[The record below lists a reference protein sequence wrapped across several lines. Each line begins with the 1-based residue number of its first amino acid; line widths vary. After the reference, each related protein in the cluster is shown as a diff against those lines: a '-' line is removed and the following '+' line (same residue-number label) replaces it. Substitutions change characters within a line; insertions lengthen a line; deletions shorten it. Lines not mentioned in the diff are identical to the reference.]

1 MDPPK
6 INKTDSQ
13 SHETGDLSKLSRL
26 LNPILCAQNS
36 PKYKSLISE
45 FELYSINL
53 DQKKQELSKYSE
65 KYASSVEE
73 GLFEEYFSVLEKIET
88 MKKTKD
94 LQGLDLLKY
103 SFDVSNESLK
113 AQKILKS
120 QNEKIENEYESKKN
134 KLLNCS
140 DKTLIPANLLI
151 IDDLEASKALRS
163 NHRKNYTLLLGE
175 LASIQKVE
183 IMEQILGNM
192 YLQLSYY
199 QSAYLSMKELEP
211 LMNTLSKSL
220 VDQHESYS
228 SAINAYKTELNSDKL
243 SNPSLNSIPLSNQLE
258 VQNNS
263 YLSENSNNSTK
274 SNPEFKGYLYLYASN
289 SIRSTWTRKWYEIRD
304 SSLVTYLLPDESDLE
319 IIPLMLCKVKPA
331 KKTDQHVGNIYG
343 RFNVFELIFPQ
354 NTIAL
359 QAESESEM
367 NSWIKVLSYC
377 TENSVYYHGT
387 PKSGLTKFESANFH
401 DNRSVSSFASD
412 YSFISDKL
420 GDPSLEHYNNIQE
433 QIDCLD
439 HILKLSGNNLCADC
453 GIPDPNWT
461 VINYGI
467 IVCINCCGIH
477 RSFGVH
483 VSKVRSLQLDKLEP
497 EHLHILQRMSNS
509 SANSILTHDSES
521 KVLPSSTPD
530 FVQAFISNKY
540 ITKKYVKP
548 IPAILANGKPVSSLD
563 DMLLKAISSADLPSI
578 LHSLILGAD
587 PNRTEPS
594 SGLTPLSLAAYFSD
608 FAAFE
613 LMLMWGADINM
624 FVHPKH
630 LLRLNTLNLV
640 VDQSSLTSVSVDEE
654 SSSSKKSNQLQVT
667 SDSPRNSSV
676 LERNSEK
683 TETTESSYENSESG
697 FVDID
702 ISEKFNNDLPADT
715 TPVSEELSENHVTSD
730 SGDSLEKLQ
739 PAANS
744 DLAEPNGI
752 DASEKAQS
760 DSDDKEISPSP
771 VADDSSDV
779 AEEIDSKPD
788 QTPDSNFSSDTT
800 EEFSVSLNEDGNEV
814 STKIDNETGAIRDDE
829 IIPLVDD
836 KNEIRLSMSEDVKTV
851 SLNSTHAS
859 DYISEFISNSVL
871 SSEDFKYLIE
881 LFKSRGGTALFAA
894 CCNSKNGA
902 IAGFMIRKNA
912 NPNIENTNG
921 QKAIDIATAKSN
933 VLIVMTLRYSKFL
946 ESNGSGDY
954 EELVNSLGPELAIP
968 IFYKK

>member
-1 MDPPK
+1 
-6 INKTDSQ
+6 
-13 SHETGDLSKLSRL
+13 
-26 LNPILCAQNS
+26 
-36 PKYKSLISE
+36 
-45 FELYSINL
+45 
-53 DQKKQELSKYSE
+53 
-65 KYASSVEE
+65 
-73 GLFEEYFSVLEKIET
+73 
-88 MKKTKD
+88 
-94 LQGLDLLKY
+94 
-103 SFDVSNESLK
+103 
-113 AQKILKS
+113 
-120 QNEKIENEYESKKN
+120 
-134 KLLNCS
+134 
-140 DKTLIPANLLI
+140 
-151 IDDLEASKALRS
+151 
-163 NHRKNYTLLLGE
+163 
-175 LASIQKVE
+175 
-183 IMEQILGNM
+183 
-192 YLQLSYY
+192 
-199 QSAYLSMKELEP
+199 MKELEP

-228 SAINAYKTELNSDKL
+228 SAINAYKTELNSGKL
-243 SNPSLNSIPLSNQLE
+243 SHSSLNSISLSNQLE

-274 SNPEFKGYLYLYASN
+274 SNPEFKGYLYLYSSN

-304 SSLVTYLLPDESDLE
+304 SSLVTYILPDESDLE
-319 IIPLMLCKVKPA
+319 VISLMLCKVKPA
-331 KKTDQHVGNIYG
+331 KKTDQQTGNIYG

-367 NSWIKVLSYC
+367 NSWIKVLSSC

-439 HILKLSGNNLCADC
+439 YILKLSGNNFCADC

-497 EHLHILQRMSNS
+497 EHLHILQRMSNL
-509 SANSILTHDSES
+509 SANSILTHNSES

-548 IPAILANGKPVSSLD
+548 MPSILANGKSVSSPD
-563 DMLLKAISSADLPSI
+563 DMLLKAISSADLPTI

-613 LMLMWGADINM
+613 LILMWGADINM

-630 LLRLNTLNLV
+630 LLRLNTLNLA
-640 VDQSSLTSVSVDEE
+640 VDQSSLTSVSMDEE
-654 SSSSKKSNQLQVT
+654 SSSNKQNNLSQDT
-667 SDSPRNSSV
+667 SGLPRNPGV
-676 LERNSEK
+676 LERDSEK
-683 TETTESSYENSESG
+683 TEATANSNEHNESG

-702 ISEKFNNDLPADT
+702 ISEKVNNDHIVDPI
-715 TPVSEELSENHVTSD
+715 PVSEELSSNHLTSD
-730 SGDSLEKLQ
+730 SGDSLETPQ
-739 PAANS
+739 PAAESNLTES
-744 DLAEPNGI
+744 NGL
-752 DASEKAQS
+752 DASENTQVSS
-760 DSDDKEISPSP
+760 DSKEVQSSPG
-771 VADDSSDV
+771 AADSSDV
-779 AEEIDSKPD
+779 DQEIASKPD
-788 QTPDSNFSSDTT
+788 QTSDSNFSSDMT
-800 EEFSVSLNEDGNEV
+800 EELSAPQNDDNEV
-814 STKIDNETGAIRDDE
+814 STIDNNESDLIREAHSSSAIGDDE
-829 IIPLVDD
+829 FIPLVDD
-836 KNEIRLSMSEDVKTV
+836 KNDISPPISEGVTTV
-851 SLNSTHAS
+851 SSNSTHIS
-859 DYISEFISNSVL
+859 GYISEFISNSDL

-881 LFKSRGGTALFAA
+881 MFKSRGGTALFAA